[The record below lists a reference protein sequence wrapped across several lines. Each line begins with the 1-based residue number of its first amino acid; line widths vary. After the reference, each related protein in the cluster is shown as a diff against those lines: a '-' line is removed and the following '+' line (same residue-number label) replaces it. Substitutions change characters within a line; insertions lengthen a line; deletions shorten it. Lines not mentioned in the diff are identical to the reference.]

1 MTANGVHFHALRR
14 MRAPLIYLIA
24 VFAVGIVGL
33 VLIPGLDA
41 DGQPWHLT
49 PSQAF
54 YFMAYTASTIGF
66 GEIPHAF
73 TDTQRLWVTVLIF
86 ASVLG
91 WAYLVARL
99 IALAQ
104 DRALRATLV
113 ANRFARTVRAL
124 SDPFYLICGFGETGM
139 LVGRALD
146 DLGYRVVVIDI
157 DEARVQELDLLDLGQ
172 DVPGVNGDARL
183 PENLLAAGLI
193 KRECRGV
200 LALTNDDQA
209 NLAVA
214 MSVRLLNP
222 KIPVLAR
229 AMSRETAANMASF
242 ATDHIINP
250 FATFG
255 RYLALAVASPGS
267 SQLLRWLTGM
277 PGTMLRP
284 ETAPPRGHWVV
295 CGYGR
300 FGRECVR
307 ALRKHGM
314 EVTVI
319 DPAERPQEGVRTIRG
334 VGTEAEPL
342 LAAGIEHSVGIIAG
356 AADDVTN
363 LSIVVTA
370 REINQ
375 KLFTVVRQNMQAN
388 HALFDAFEADITMV
402 TSEIVAHECLARIH
416 TPLLARF
423 LILAREQGEDWSD
436 ALVARLKESLGE
448 ETPEIWSVA
457 MTASGAHALHRA
469 LLLEGATIRL
479 GDLRRDPG
487 ARGRLLACELLYLK
501 SGDKSTLLPGDDI
514 ALAPGDE
521 VLFAGKLAARR
532 AQLQTLRNEN
542 VRDYVVSGIDLPG
555 GWVWQWLTRRRRTR
569 QRLATPAG
577 K

>member
-1 MTANGVHFHALRR
+1 MSSSILFLALRR
-14 MRAPLIYLIA
+14 LRAPLIYVVA
-24 VFAVGIVGL
+24 AFAIGIVGL
-33 VLIPGLDA
+33 VLIPGIGP
-41 DGQPWHLT
+41 DGRPWHMSVL
-49 PSQAF
+49 QAL
-54 YFMAYTASTIGF
+54 YFMAYTASTTGF
-66 GEIPHAF
+66 GEIPHPF
-73 TDTQRLWVTVLIF
+73 TDTQRLWATLMIF
-86 ASVLG
+86 ASVFG
-91 WAYLVARL
+91 WAFLVARL

-104 DRALRATLV
+104 DRAFRAALV
-113 ANRFARTVRAL
+113 AHRFARQVRAL
-124 SDPFYLICGFGETGM
+124 SDAFYLICGFGETGM

-146 DLGYRVVVIDI
+146 DLGIRVVVIDI
-157 DEARVQELDLLDLGQ
+157 DEARVQELDLIDFGQ
-172 DVPGVNGDARL
+172 NVPGLIGDARL
-183 PENLLAAGLI
+183 PANLLGAGLV

-200 LALTNDDQA
+200 IALTNDDQA

-307 ALRKHGM
+307 ALRNHGLD
-314 EVTVI
+314 VTII
-319 DPAERPQEGVRTIRG
+319 DPAEQPQEGVRTIRG

-342 LAAGIEHSVGIIAG
+342 LAAGIARSVGIVAG
-356 AADDVTN
+356 TDDDVTN

-375 KLFTVVRQNMQAN
+375 NLFTVVRQNQQAN

-402 TSEIVAHECLARIH
+402 TSEIIAHECLARIH

-436 ALVARLKESLGE
+436 ALVARLKASLGE

-457 MTASGAHALHRA
+457 MTASGTHALHRA

-487 ARGRLLACELLYLK
+487 ARETMLACELLYLK
-501 SGDKSTLLPGDDI
+501 SGDKSTLLPADDV

-521 VLFAGKLAARR
+521 VLFAGKPAARR
-532 AQLQTLRNEN
+532 AQLQTLRNVN
-542 VRDYVVSGIDLPG
+542 VRDYVVRGIDLPG
-555 GWVWQWLTRRRRTR
+555 GWVWQWLTRRGRTQR
-569 QRLATPAG
+569 QPRARG
-577 K
+577 

>member
-1 MTANGVHFHALRR
+1 MSSSILFLALRR
-14 MRAPLIYLIA
+14 LRAPLIYVVA
-24 VFAVGIVGL
+24 AFAIGIVGL
-33 VLIPGLDA
+33 VLIPGIGP
-41 DGQPWHLT
+41 DGRPWHMSVL
-49 PSQAF
+49 QAL
-54 YFMAYTASTIGF
+54 YFMAYTASTTGF
-66 GEIPHAF
+66 GEIPHPF
-73 TDTQRLWVTVLIF
+73 TDTQRLWATLMIF
-86 ASVLG
+86 ASVFG
-91 WAYLVARL
+91 WAFLVARL

-104 DRALRATLV
+104 DRAFRAALV
-113 ANRFARTVRAL
+113 AHRFARQVRAL
-124 SDPFYLICGFGETGM
+124 SDAFYLICGFGETGM

-146 DLGYRVVVIDI
+146 DLGIRVVVIDI
-157 DEARVQELDLLDLGQ
+157 DEARVQELDLIDFGQ
-172 DVPGVNGDARL
+172 NVPGLIGDARL
-183 PENLLAAGLI
+183 PANLLGAGLV

-200 LALTNDDQA
+200 IALTNDDQA

-307 ALRKHGM
+307 ALCNHGLD
-314 EVTVI
+314 VTII
-319 DPAERPQEGVRTIRG
+319 DPAEQPQEGVRTIRG
-334 VGTEAEPL
+334 IGTEAEPL
-342 LAAGIEHSVGIIAG
+342 LAAGIARSVGIVAG
-356 AADDVTN
+356 TDDDVTN

-375 KLFTVVRQNMQAN
+375 NLFTVVRQNQQAN

-402 TSEIVAHECLARIH
+402 TSEIIAHECLARIH

-436 ALVARLKESLGE
+436 ALVARLKASLGE

-457 MTASGAHALHRA
+457 MTASGTHALHRA

-487 ARGRLLACELLYLK
+487 ARETMLACELLYLK
-501 SGDKSTLLPGDDI
+501 SGDKSTLLPADDV

-521 VLFAGKLAARR
+521 VLFADKPAARR
-532 AQLQTLRNEN
+532 AQLQTLRNVN
-542 VRDYVVSGIDLPG
+542 VRDYVVRGIDLPG
-555 GWVWQWLTRRRRTR
+555 GWVWQWLTRRGRTQR
-569 QRLATPAG
+569 QPRARG
-577 K
+577 

>member
-1 MTANGVHFHALRR
+1 MSSSILFLALRR
-14 MRAPLIYLIA
+14 LRAPLIYVVA
-24 VFAVGIVGL
+24 AFAIGIVGL
-33 VLIPGLDA
+33 VLIPGIGP
-41 DGQPWHLT
+41 DGRPWHMSVL
-49 PSQAF
+49 QAL
-54 YFMAYTASTIGF
+54 YFMAYTASTTGF
-66 GEIPHAF
+66 GEIQHPF
-73 TDTQRLWVTVLIF
+73 TDTQRLWATLMIF
-86 ASVLG
+86 ASVFG
-91 WAYLVARL
+91 WAFLVARL

-104 DRALRATLV
+104 DRAFRAALV
-113 ANRFARTVRAL
+113 ANRFARQVRAL

-146 DLGYRVVVIDI
+146 DLGIRVVVIDI
-157 DEARVQELDLLDLGQ
+157 DEARVQELDLIDFGQ
-172 DVPGVNGDARL
+172 NVPGLIADARL
-183 PENLLAAGLI
+183 PANLLGAGLV

-200 LALTNDDQA
+200 IALTNDDQA
-209 NLAVA
+209 NLAIA

-222 KIPVLAR
+222 KIPVLAL

-267 SQLLRWLTGM
+267 SQLLRWLTSM

-307 ALRKHGM
+307 ALRNHGLD
-314 EVTVI
+314 VTII
-319 DPAERPQEGVRTIRG
+319 DPAEQPQEGVRTIRG

-342 LAAGIEHSVGIIAG
+342 LAAGIARSVGIVAG
-356 AADDVTN
+356 TDDDVTN

-375 KLFTVVRQNMQAN
+375 NLFTVVRQNQQAN

-402 TSEIVAHECLARIH
+402 TSEIIAHECLARIH

-457 MTASGAHALHRA
+457 MTASGTHALHRA

-487 ARGRLLACELLYLK
+487 ARETMLACELLYLK
-501 SGDKSTLLPGDDI
+501 SGDKSTLLPADDV

-521 VLFAGKLAARR
+521 VLFAGKPAARR
-532 AQLQTLRNEN
+532 AQLQTLRNVN
-542 VRDYVVSGIDLPG
+542 VRDYVVRGIDLPG
-555 GWVWQWLTRRRRTR
+555 GWVWQWLTRRGRTQR
-569 QRLATPAG
+569 QPRVRG
-577 K
+577 

>member
-1 MTANGVHFHALRR
+1 MSSSILFLALRR
-14 MRAPLIYLIA
+14 LRAPLIYVVA
-24 VFAVGIVGL
+24 AFAIGIVGL
-33 VLIPGLDA
+33 VLIPGIGP
-41 DGQPWHLT
+41 DGRPWHMSVL
-49 PSQAF
+49 QAL
-54 YFMAYTASTIGF
+54 YFMAYTASTTGF
-66 GEIPHAF
+66 GEIPHPF
-73 TDTQRLWVTVLIF
+73 TDTQRLWATLMIF
-86 ASVLG
+86 ASVFG
-91 WAYLVARL
+91 WAFLVARL

-104 DRALRATLV
+104 DRAFRAALV
-113 ANRFARTVRAL
+113 ANRFARQVRAL

-146 DLGYRVVVIDI
+146 DLGIRVVVIDI
-157 DEARVQELDLLDLGQ
+157 DEARVQELDLIDFGQ
-172 DVPGVNGDARL
+172 NVPGLIADARL
-183 PENLLAAGLI
+183 PANLLGAGLV

-200 LALTNDDQA
+200 IALTNDDQA
-209 NLAVA
+209 NLAIA

-267 SQLLRWLTGM
+267 SQLLRWLTSM

-307 ALRKHGM
+307 ALRNHGLD
-314 EVTVI
+314 VTII
-319 DPAERPQEGVRTIRG
+319 DPAEQPQEGVRTIRG

-342 LAAGIEHSVGIIAG
+342 LAAGIARSVGIVAG
-356 AADDVTN
+356 TDDDVTN

-375 KLFTVVRQNMQAN
+375 NLFTVVRQNQQAN

-402 TSEIVAHECLARIH
+402 TSEIIAHECLARIH

-457 MTASGAHALHRA
+457 MTASGTHALHRA

-487 ARGRLLACELLYLK
+487 ARETMLACELLYLK
-501 SGDKSTLLPGDDI
+501 SGDKSTLLPADDV

-521 VLFAGKLAARR
+521 VLFAGKPAARR
-532 AQLQTLRNEN
+532 AQLQTLRNVN
-542 VRDYVVSGIDLPG
+542 VRDYVVRGIDLPG
-555 GWVWQWLTRRRRTR
+555 GWVWQWLTRRGRTQR
-569 QRLATPAG
+569 QPRVRG
-577 K
+577 